1 MKIWRSRMSWASRF
15 LAGSAL
21 VISLSATVGLAA
33 AADDRDFQ
41 IRNTGTTPVLNLYVA
56 KTTSKE
62 WGNDILGA
70 TGTIEAGAAVNIVF
84 KNPSDECIYDVQA
97 VYGDGSAWEAIGLDL
112 CSISVVTVNDKDI
125 TWQ

>member
-1 MKIWRSRMSWASRF
+1 MNWASRF
-15 LAGSAL
+15 LAVSAL
-21 VISLSATVGLAA
+21 VISLFTSVGLAS

-41 IRNTGTTPVLNLYVA
+41 IKNTGTTPVHNLYVSRSS
-56 KTTSKE
+56 SKE

-97 VYGDGSAWEAIGLDL
+97 VYEDGSAWEAVGLDL
-112 CSISVVTVNDKDI
+112 CTITVVTVNDKDI
-125 TWQ
+125 TWE